1 MAADILEP
9 LVEGIGVRVPQRA
22 GSLSTAQKQL
32 IEIARALVL
41 RAPVIVMD
49 EPTAALSENEAVAL
63 RRLIVR
69 LRSEGTSIL
78 YVSHRLDEVMEIAD
92 RVTVLRGGERIATSD
107 IGAIKHTRELV
118 SLMVGRPF
126 ADLFP
131 PRNEDLGEV
140 VFS

>member
-1 MAADILEP
+1 MIVPDFSVEENIFLGNQPESFGLFYSRRRAERLAADVLGP
-9 LVEGIGVRVPQRA
+9 LVQGTGIRPSQRA

-69 LRSEGTSIL
+69 LRSEGTSIH
-78 YVSHRLDEVMEIAD
+78 YVSHRLAARVEISD
-92 RVTVLRGGERIATSD
+92 RVTLR
-107 IGAIKHTRELV
+107 
-118 SLMVGRPF
+118 P
-126 ADLFP
+126 
-131 PRNEDLGEV
+131 LGD
-140 VFS
+140 